1 MNNVTLDRITSIT
14 SHSLPV
20 QPDKFYN
27 SNFSCG
33 HLLAIACLSGSFYLV
48 HKLKLDVLRR
58 DDYTQLVRQSE
69 LPGNINEDS
78 LRVCVSAT
86 FSPTGCALFT
96 LDNMARISVIQVQPW
111 RDAEVPLSQKEA
123 AIGVLLS
130 FAMLADVDSWD
141 TRNLLNDL
149 AKKDHEIVRRLDQS
163 LQQALESDA
172 DFHQPYLAS
181 CQAQRI
187 LLLGR
192 LERFQVCFAQL
203 RTFSIFPFRLITLPH
218 YRPFC
223 RDPSSPSS
231 PHYSARYAPIWT
243 SYRPGKNCAILPSAA
258 PSPISRVR

>member
-192 LERFQVCFAQL
+192 LERFQV
-203 RTFSIFPFRLITLPH
+203 
-218 YRPFC
+218 
-223 RDPSSPSS
+223 
-231 PHYSARYAPIWT
+231 
-243 SYRPGKNCAILPSAA
+243 
-258 PSPISRVR
+258 